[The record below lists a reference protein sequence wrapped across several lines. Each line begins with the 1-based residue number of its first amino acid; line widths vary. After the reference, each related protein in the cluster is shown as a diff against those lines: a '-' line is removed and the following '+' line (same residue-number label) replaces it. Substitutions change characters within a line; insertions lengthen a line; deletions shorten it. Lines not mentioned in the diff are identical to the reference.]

1 MRSMFSP
8 ALVLCGLVGMLAWVP
23 CACADELT
31 YDFTV
36 TATSGP
42 LSGTVSSGS
51 FSFDSSVIVPA
62 GPPATS
68 CRPATSPCPP
78 TGGDVAGSH
87 LLDALDFTWDSIAY
101 NATTANTGFL
111 NFDSSGN
118 LISFCFGDY
127 AGSGGCAV
135 RAGFEEWDVDGSEF
149 IYMLTGE
156 LVYAHAGQTYDL
168 KPGDSLL
175 FDSSAQ
181 HGPATLVEF
190 PITYLSIIMYPKV

>member
-8 ALVLCGLVGMLAWVP
+8 ALVLCGLIGMLAWVP

-68 CRPATSPCPP
+68 CRPSTSPCPP
-78 TGGDVAGSH
+78 TGGGVAGSH

-127 AGSGGCAV
+127 AGAGGCAV

-149 IYMLTGE
+149 APVSGE
-156 LVYAHAGQTYDL
+156 TPE
-168 KPGDSLL
+168 PG
-175 FDSSAQ
+175 
-181 HGPATLVEF
+181 TLVLLG
-190 PITYLSIIMYPKV
+190 TGLLSVLALGLRKSGGLLSRRV